1 MQIIL
6 KILKLTA
13 LLFQRRWN
21 IRPVP
26 YSHYSDAENIAYE
39 YASITFFVSCCNSI
53 FTIYYNRN
61 TQAV

>member
-1 MQIIL
+1 MQITL

-26 YSHYSDAENIAYE
+26 
-39 YASITFFVSCCNSI
+39 
-53 FTIYYNRN
+53 
-61 TQAV
+61 